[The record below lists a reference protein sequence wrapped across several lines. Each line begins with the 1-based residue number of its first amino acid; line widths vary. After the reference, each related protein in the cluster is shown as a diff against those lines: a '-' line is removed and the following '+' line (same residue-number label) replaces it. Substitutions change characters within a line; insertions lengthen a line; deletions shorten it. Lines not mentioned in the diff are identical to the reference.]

1 MHVITGELPGGSR
14 PSEDRVL
21 VSDDRDL
28 VVVLDDVSTLSDDTP
43 RGGWYAQTL
52 GEEILTAHRRTPRL
66 DLRDTLHE
74 ALTAVSGTH
83 ALTPGASPAATV
95 AIVRHRPDDRMVD
108 ALVLCDTI
116 VLAQQHDG
124 SVEALRDDRL
134 EDLVRPHPDMER
146 LREHLRAGHGFSSPA
161 HREML
166 GRLRQHQLQHINRH
180 GDPYAYWVAEAVPAA
195 ARHAVVRSWPQ
206 AQLRRVLVATDG
218 VQAGV
223 ESYGLWAWGPL
234 VEACADTGFGPQRAV
249 ERIQAYEHTDDP
261 DGVKHPRYKIS
272 DDKAVAL
279 LSFDPHR

>member
-21 VSDDRDL
+21 VSDDHDL
-28 VVVLDDVSTLSDDTP
+28 VVVLDGVSTLSDDTP

-52 GEEILTAHRRTPRL
+52 GEEILTAHRRTPHL
-66 DLRDTLHE
+66 DLRDTLHA
-74 ALTAVSGTH
+74 ALTTVAGTH
-83 ALTPGASPAATV
+83 TLTPGVSPAATV
-95 AIVRHRPDDRMVD
+95 AIVRHRPDDHMVD

-124 SVEALRDDRL
+124 SGSVEVLRDDRL

-146 LREHLRAGHGFSSPA
+146 MYEHLRAGHGFSSPE

-166 GRLRQHQLQHINRH
+166 GRLRQHQMQHINRV
-180 GDPYAYWVAEAVPAA
+180 GDPQAYWVAEAVPAA

-206 AQLRRVLVATDG
+206 AQLRRLLVATDG

-223 ESYGLWAWGPL
+223 EPYGLWNWGAL
-234 VEACADTGFGPQRAV
+234 VEACADTGIGPQRVA

-261 DGVKHPRYKIS
+261 DGAKHPRYKVS

-279 LSFDPHR
+279 LWF